1 MPSSL
6 ACIKSDYFYP
16 RPPRGGRRNN
26 RCCRRRLSR
35 FLSPPSARRATSFT
49 HGSASFRIDFYPRP
63 PRGGRPTLS
72 KIQHCGS
79 CISIPALRE
88 EGDRGAA
95 LIGCTRHLF
104 LSPPSARRATLSSS
118 VSLCRASNFY
128 PRPPRGG
135 RPPALFA
142 GRNKG
147 LNFYPRPPR
156 GGRPIAKH
164 GSPSKGD
171 FYPRPPRG
179 GRRPLSGPPG
189 NLQHFYPRPP
199 RGGRRGARRE
209 VWRQYIFL
217 SPPSARRATTS
228 TLWSSSCSRYFYPRP
243 PRGGRPLQPCS
254 PHGLDAISIP
264 ALREEGDKAAAAVR
278 RCALISIHALREE
291 GDLTAEDALGEL
303 ADFYPRPPRGGRH
316 ECFKRRIKPNVF
328 LSPPSARR
336 ATATHQWT
344 TGDAPIS
351 IPALREEGDTR
362 RHEIP

>member
-1 MPSSL
+1 M
-6 ACIKSDYFYP
+6 
-16 RPPRGGRRNN
+16 
-26 RCCRRRLSR
+26 
-35 FLSPPSARRATSFT
+35 
-49 HGSASFRIDFYPRP
+49 
-63 PRGGRPTLS
+63 S

-179 GRRPLSGPPG
+179 GRLGATG
-189 NLQHFYPRPP
+189 AGAAVLYFYPRPP
-199 RGGRRGARRE
+199 RGGRREMRGLVTFPENFYPRPPRGGRPLPPTILKRRKIISIPALREEGDRVLGLAHIQRSRFLSPPSARRATSTFRPTGE
-209 VWRQYIFL
+209 PSTFLSPPSARRATQGRPGEAAELCISIPALREEGDFRYPVLIAFTLLFLSPPSARRATGRTARGLAAVHISIPALREEGDDKHALVIKLLKIFL
-217 SPPSARRATTS
+217 SPPSARRATIAAM
-228 TLWSSSCSRYFYPRP
+228 FAPR
-243 PRGGRPLQPCS
+243 
-254 PHGLDAISIP
+254 
-264 ALREEGDKAAAAVR
+264 
-278 RCALISIHALREE
+278 
-291 GDLTAEDALGEL
+291 T
-303 ADFYPRPPRGGRH
+303 
-316 ECFKRRIKPNVF
+316 
-328 LSPPSARR
+328 
-336 ATATHQWT
+336 
-344 TGDAPIS
+344 
-351 IPALREEGDTR
+351 
-362 RHEIP
+362 